1 MEKDEMEFSKDK
13 SKKDGLTSAC
23 RECNNSR
30 EKIRREN
37 GGEFSNEQKQKAFL
51 LYGTACQICGSE
63 FNLQVDHKLP
73 QNICNPNKASVSE
86 NAWILCKSCNVSKG
100 TKIIREIIKDVSKK
114 TLGPMLLNHIAEK
127 VKNRNFTEVKIRI
140 ADKEFTEIRVK

>member
-1 MEKDEMEFSKDK
+1 MEFSKDK

-51 LYGTACQICGSE
+51 LYGNVCQICGSE

-127 VKNRNFTEVKIRI
+127 VKNRNFTEAKIRI